1 MSIPP
6 VFNGRLYS
14 DSVVGLKNEPQHRA
28 VIWLLCH
35 YPNTEEAGERI
46 RVASALHRA
55 IGLPIW
61 LFGSATARYPASV
74 ESLLKKKLLE
84 AGIPPEAVVCS
95 ADQDDIPDSL
105 DTVQEIANVFE
116 MASRRSVAALI
127 CVSNRLQLL
136 QVRGLLRNKPIQL
149 AFVPIPLRDWRC
161 WYVMGRLILIPLA
174 FLGIG
179 QHFLPLVL
187 VRRARAKLAAWPF

>member
-1 MSIPP
+1 MNISSAC
-6 VFNGRLYS
+6 NDQLYS
-14 DSVVGLKNEPQHRA
+14 DSVFGLKAELQHRA

-35 YPNTEEAGERI
+35 YPNTEEADERV

-61 LFGSATARYPASV
+61 IFGSATARYPASV

-95 ADQDDIPDSL
+95 ADQGDVLDSL

-116 MASRRSVAALI
+116 MVSRRGVTTLI

-136 QVRGLLRNKPIQL
+136 QVRGFLRNKSIQL
-149 AFVPIPLRDWRC
+149 VFVPSQLREWRC

-179 QHFLPLVL
+179 RRFPLLVL